1 MAGLGHFAVGLAAA
15 RLWKGVAPPDQ
26 DTFKPRMRASF
37 LFVSLSMLPDADIVS
52 FMVGI
57 PYSDQFGHRGA
68 SHSLVFAAAVG
79 VITALVA
86 RTAPGKRGWLGLLA
100 ALVVA
105 SHGLLDTLTDGGLGV
120 ALFWPFENAR
130 HFAPWR
136 PIPVSPIGRE
146 MIGARGLTVMA
157 TELLFFAPLLV
168 WTFWPRARAR
178 T

>member
-15 RLWKGVAPPDQ
+15 RLWNGVAPPAEA
-26 DTFKPRMRASF
+26 TFTPRIRAGL

-57 PYSDQFGHRGA
+57 PYADQFGHRGA
-68 SHSLVFAAAVG
+68 SHSLLFAGAVG
-79 VITALVA
+79 VVTALVA

-120 ALFWPFENAR
+120 GLLWPFEHSR
-130 HFAPWR
+130 YFAPWR

-146 MIGARGLTVMA
+146 MIGARGFTVMA
-157 TELLFFAPLLV
+157 TELLFFAPMLL
-168 WTFWPRARAR
+168 WTFWPRAKAQS
-178 T
+178 